1 MKFKEKHITLV
12 VIVHCLADCIES
24 YAVDLWLDD
33 LMELAFDI
41 RKEANRYGEQFSDL
55 SDMMKEQLDGLNAN
69 KQQLLTAMC
78 FVIHREGMKL
88 RQYFFNE
95 DPRKEYT
102 QVETLIKIKNYF
114 NGYFVSKSHI
124 EEISKIILKMR
135 KENFIY

>member
-12 VIVHCLADCIES
+12 VVVHCLADCIES

-33 LMELAFDI
+33 LMELAIDI

-55 SDMMKEQLDGLNAN
+55 SDFMKEQLDGLNVN

-88 RQYFFNE
+88 RQYFLHEN
-95 DPRKEYT
+95 PRKIYIQEP
-102 QVETLIKIKNYF
+102 TLIEIKNYF
-114 NGYFVSKSHI
+114 KGYFVSKSHI
-124 EEISKIILKMR
+124 EEVSKIILKMR

>member
-1 MKFKEKHITLV
+1 MKFKEKHITLLV
-12 VIVHCLADCIES
+12 VVHCLADCIES
-24 YAVDLWLDD
+24 YAVDLRLYD
-33 LMELAFDI
+33 LTELAIDI
-41 RKEANRYGEQFSDL
+41 RKEANRYGDSFSDL
-55 SDMMKEQLDGLNAN
+55 SDLMKEYLDGLNIN

-88 RQYFFNE
+88 RRYFLHEN
-95 DPRKEYT
+95 PRKIYIQEP
-102 QVETLIKIKNYF
+102 TLIEIKNYF

>member
-78 FVIHREGMKL
+78 FVIHR
-88 RQYFFNE
+88 
-95 DPRKEYT
+95 
-102 QVETLIKIKNYF
+102 
-114 NGYFVSKSHI
+114 KSFSSF
-124 EEISKIILKMR
+124 EE
-135 KENFIY
+135 F